1 MRVIHIE
8 IADELH
14 KAVRILAAELDT
26 TIRQATINALEVY
39 VEAHKEK
46 E

>member
-1 MRVIHIE
+1 MRIIHIE
-8 IADELH
+8 IADDLH

-26 TIRQATINALEVY
+26 TIRQLTINALEAY
-39 VEAHKEK
+39 LESHKEK

>member
-8 IADELH
+8 IADDLH
-14 KAVRILAAELDT
+14 KSIRILAAELDT
-26 TIRQATINALEVY
+26 TIRRLTINALEAY
-39 VEAHKEK
+39 LESQKEK